1 MSLDLRSTLD
11 GFDQALLAEQ
21 LKSIEKDDRY
31 SYYADI
37 IRAFISVDAN
47 VVTQFQQDQRFLVAA
62 AASCNP
68 LADLD
73 LLNKKIK
80 KFYLASALNPG
91 IDDKT
96 LRNLEKFDHPALA
109 AFLASNP
116 AADPESKVF
125 SLLAFGQ
132 VSDVDEDSID
142 SWYEHSLDQYEDS
155 PSQSITEIL
164 QLLTFEILGFYKE
177 GGEYPFWQILEDID
191 LEPEDKFWKVL
202 GGLPRVPK
210 EIYNETPIAINTLVA
225 RELAAEKSL
234 PKDLIE
240 DLVQDDCR
248 LGEEINNPDSWF
260 ISRSPRASVAFS
272 NKRAELLTQII
283 QEEIKHLESSEQ
295 YPHGSMAVLW
305 RIAGNPNL
313 KATHIEMIFQF
324 AYKNLSRCSDEMFK
338 YDLKSMLEG
347 GAYVDAPLMSNSS
360 IPSENISKFRL
371 LLDEIEKVGK

>member
-47 VVTQFQQDQRFLVAA
+47 IVTQFQQDQRFLVAA

-73 LLNKKIK
+73 LLNKSIK

-177 GGEYPFWQILEDID
+177 GGEYPFWQSLEDID

-283 QEEIKHLESSEQ
+283 QEEINHLESSEL
-295 YPHGSMAVLW
+295 YSHGSMAVLW

-313 KATHIEMIFQF
+313 KSAHIEMIFQF
-324 AYKNLSRCSDEMFK
+324 ACKNLSRCSDEMFK

-360 IPSENISKFRL
+360 FPSENISKFRL
-371 LLDEIEKVGK
+371 LLDDIEKLGK

>member
-11 GFDQALLAEQ
+11 GFDQALLGEQ

-47 VVTQFQQDQRFLVAA
+47 IVTQFQQDQRFLVAA

-73 LLNKKIK
+73 LLNKSIK

-155 PSQSITEIL
+155 PTQSLSEIL
-164 QLLTFEILGFYKE
+164 QLLTLEILGFFKE
-177 GGEYPFWQILEDID
+177 GGEFPFWQMLEDID
-191 LEPEDKFWKVL
+191 LEPEDKLWKVL
-202 GGLPRVPK
+202 GALPRVPK

-295 YPHGSMAVLW
+295 YYHGSMAVLW

-338 YDLKSMLEG
+338 YDLESMLDG
-347 GAYVDAPLMSNSS
+347 GAFVDAPLMSNSS
-360 IPSENISKFRL
+360 FPSENISKFRL

>member
-21 LKSIEKDDRY
+21 LKRIDKDDRY

-47 VVTQFQQDQRFLVAA
+47 IVNQFQQDQRFLVAG

-68 LADLD
+68 LADLN
-73 LLNKKIK
+73 LLNKSLK
-80 KFYLASALNPG
+80 KFYLVSALNPG
-91 IDDKT
+91 IDEKT
-96 LRNLEKFDHPALA
+96 LRNLEKFEHPALA

-155 PSQSITEIL
+155 PTQSLSEIL
-164 QLLTFEILGFYKE
+164 QLLTLEILGFFKE
-177 GGEYPFWQILEDID
+177 GGEFPFWQMLEDID
-191 LEPEDKFWKVL
+191 LEPEDKLWKVL
-202 GGLPRVPK
+202 GALPRVPK
-210 EIYNETPIAINTLVA
+210 EIYSETPVAINILVA

-240 DLVQDDCR
+240 ELVQDDCR

-272 NKRAELLTQII
+272 NKRTELLTQII
-283 QEEIKHLESSEQ
+283 QDEITFLEGSEK
-295 YPHGSMAVLW
+295 YSHGSMAVLW

-313 KATHIEMIFQF
+313 KASHIEMIYEF
-324 AYKNLSRCSDEMFK
+324 ALRNISKCSDEMFK
-338 YDLKSMLEG
+338 YDLQSMLEG
-347 GAYVDAPLMSNSS
+347 GAFVDAPLNSN
-360 IPSENISKFRL
+360 PSFPPENKNKFDVL
-371 LLDEIEKVGK
+371 LSEIEKVGN